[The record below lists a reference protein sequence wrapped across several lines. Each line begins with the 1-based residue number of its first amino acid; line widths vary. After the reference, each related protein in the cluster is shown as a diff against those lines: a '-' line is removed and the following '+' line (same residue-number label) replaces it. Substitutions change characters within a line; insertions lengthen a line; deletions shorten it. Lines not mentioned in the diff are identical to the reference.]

1 MKQRFH
7 TFFKK
12 INTTISAHH
21 WKRTLVAFPVCVAL
35 LAPAA
40 WAASNSTDEAAEQ
53 DTTETAVVEQP
64 STDSFV
70 GQLGK
75 VPPPTVGAKAWAGGA
90 VHSGQ
95 ASSAFH
101 LGHPSE
107 AGCP

>member
-64 STDSFV
+64 STDFFV
-70 GQLGK
+70 SQLGN
-75 VPPPTVGAKAWAGGA
+75 VPPPTVGAKEIGRASCRASGVQTGCGGY
-90 VHSGQ
+90 V
-95 ASSAFH
+95 
-101 LGHPSE
+101 LDMW
-107 AGCP
+107 

>member
-21 WKRTLVAFPVCVAL
+21 WKRTMVAFPVCVAL

-64 STDSFV
+64 RTDFFV
-70 GQLGK
+70 SPLGH
-75 VPPPTVGAKAWAGGA
+75 VPPPTVGGKAPA
-90 VHSGQ
+90 SQDLDNGQ
-95 ASSAFH
+95 SRRALSI
-101 LGHPSE
+101 
-107 AGCP
+107 